1 MKNKIQELFEK
12 YTPEEIAEAF
22 VFPSDLSESEEKE
35 SLLLLNEARA
45 KARAAMTA
53 EQKMNLQLL
62 QLKFLMEDYVKS
74 DKYDENYSFSSCLRK
89 YIKLNYHA
97 NKDFA
102 GDIHLKDTE
111 LSQILNNH
119 RLPNENT
126 VVRLEIHSSNV
137 ISASLWLKISQKEKE
152 HKLKN
157 NTELRKQQS
166 KFVRNHLQ
174 LGVTTT

>member
-1 MKNKIQELFEK
+1 MEKDMKDKIKELFEQ
-12 YTPEEIAEAF
+12 YTPEEIADAF
-22 VFPSDLSESEEKE
+22 VLPSHLTEAEEEESRTQLMEILKI
-35 SLLLLNEARA
+35 R
-45 KARAAMTA
+45 RAAMTE
-53 EQKMNLQLL
+53 EQKLHSNLL
-62 QLKFLMEDYVKS
+62 QLRYQMEDYVKS
-74 DKYDENYSFSSCLRK
+74 DKYDENYSFSSCLRR
-89 YIKLNYHA
+89 YIKLNYKV

-102 GDIHLKDTE
+102 KDIHLKDTE

-137 ISASLWLKISQKEKE
+137 ISASLWLKVSQKEKE

-166 KFVRNHLQ
+166 KFVRNRLQ
-174 LGVTTT
+174 LA